1 MSKPAALITGGAKR
15 IGAAMSRALAANG
28 WFVVIHHRASAI
40 EAALLAE
47 ELAPDSAAISA
58 DLSDPAAVERLIDGA
73 AECAGRPL
81 SLLVNSAS
89 LFEHDSIETMTRA
102 SWTAHVETNLWAP
115 LKLAQDFARQAGA
128 HGQIVNL
135 IDQRVLRPTPEFL
148 SYATT
153 KAALHALTVMLAQ
166 ALGPKGVRVNA
177 IAPGPTIRNA
187 RQTEHEFS
195 AQSAATVLGRGAAPK
210 DIADALLYLAGAHS
224 VTGQMIT
231 VDGGQHLQWRTID
244 QPFDK

>member
-1 MSKPAALITGGAKR
+1 MTKPAALVTGGAKR
-15 IGAAMSRALAANG
+15 IGAAMARALAANG
-28 WFVVIHHRASAI
+28 WFVVIHYRASAD
-40 EAALLAE
+40 EAALLAQ
-47 ELAPDSAAISA
+47 ELAPDCAALAA
-58 DLSDPAAVERLIDGA
+58 DLSDPAAVESLVERA
-73 AECAGRPL
+73 AASAGRPL

-89 LFEHDSIETMTRA
+89 LFEHDSIDTMTRA
-102 SWTAHVETNLWAP
+102 SWTAHVEANLWAP
-115 LKLAQDFARQAGA
+115 LKLAQDFARQAPDNA
-128 HGQIVNL
+128 QIVNL

-153 KAALHALTVMLAQ
+153 KAALQSLTVMLAQ

-187 RQTEHEFS
+187 RQTEAEFR
-195 AQSAATVLGRGAAPK
+195 AQSAATILGRGADPN
-210 DIADALLYLAGAHS
+210 DISEALLYLVGAQA
-224 VTGQMIT
+224 VTGQMIA